1 MKGVKNLFEYLLAI
15 NDHDVGCISASRD
28 AIPQKTP
35 HPDMIVGELPGIFY
49 GLTQCN
55 FGCSNLSLQISWTCV
70 ADTADVVCHLATF
83 LCCIQCKYSTV
94 QSHAHLHQKLTCLH
108 AVWVTGIVHI
118 IPPLISL
125 HRSFDLNF
133 PMRLKDSQ

>member
-1 MKGVKNLFEYLLAI
+1 M
-15 NDHDVGCISASRD
+15 
-28 AIPQKTP
+28 
-35 HPDMIVGELPGIFY
+35 
-49 GLTQCN
+49 
-55 FGCSNLSLQISWTCV
+55 

-83 LCCIQCKYSTV
+83 LCCMQCKYSTV

-108 AVWVTGIVHI
+108 AVRVTGIVRI
-118 IPPLISL
+118 IRPLNFAGVPCAASFPPLISL